1 MTAFRCKRICS
12 AISRERDICER
23 LQRHFITRDPRRR
36 GRAREAARADIVQSL
51 ANNVRRMLQTAR
63 YPNLRTQQ
71 GNMVWQRLNAMCTG
85 EDDILLNEH
94 TRAVAYSHNRS

>member
-1 MTAFRCKRICS
+1 
-12 AISRERDICER
+12 
-23 LQRHFITRDPRRR
+23 
-36 GRAREAARADIVQSL
+36 
-51 ANNVRRMLQTAR
+51 MLQTAR